1 MARLK
6 NIPKAENPRGSYG
19 FFAVKHVP
27 QKEVFYP
34 KELSI
39 THVAQGVRSGDC
51 DFLSVINAILA
62 LPDGESYIR
71 NLLIEKEGMVYVHFF
86 KNDKPQWIAVEK
98 SLPTSWGV
106 LSSGALWVRFL
117 EKAFV
122 AFKGGNYNEVLNQ
135 TDSRTVLRTMLGGF
149 ETSIALPVQARAP
162 LATLYQKPNH
172 GCSGKD
178 IHSLM
183 FLLRPQDKL
192 ATKANLVK
200 HVFGGDEDFLNIWWE
215 MIARDLPNWE
225 KLLASKPVI
234 FEEDMIAYIE
244 ERQEFYNKPAT
255 ATAANA
261 VIEWI
266 KKHKILPSE
275 NHYSHDE
282 LVLYEDLIRAYVEQ
296 RPVVA
301 DAKQMPPVGITP
313 EHTYAVMGF
322 RESEVSHRKF
332 VILRNPHHENL
343 PWFLRYFFSGGRQSY
358 EMKDQ
363 EGDVKLTI
371 KSTHSST
378 FEMELH
384 DFTQAFGYIDSG
396 RSLKEIKLD
405 RLEVDE
411 QQPKDALSEVLA
423 PGNGS

>member
-1 MARLK
+1 MVRLK
-6 NIPKAENPRGSYG
+6 NIPKVENPRGSYG
-19 FFAVKHVP
+19 FFAVRHAP

-71 NLLIEKEGMVYVHFF
+71 NLLIEKNGIVYVHFF

-122 AFKGGNYNEVLNQ
+122 AFKGGDYNEVLNQ
-135 TDSRTVLRTMLGGF
+135 SDSRTALRTMLGGF
-149 ETSIALPVQARAP
+149 ETSITLPVQARTP
-162 LATLYQKPNH
+162 LSTLYQKTTH

-178 IHSLM
+178 IHTLM
-183 FLLRPQDKL
+183 LLLRPQDKM

-200 HVFGGDEDFLNIWWE
+200 HVFAGDEDFLHIWWE
-215 MIARDLPNWE
+215 MVTRERPSLE
-225 KLLASKPVI
+225 KFLASKPVI
-234 FEEDMIAYIE
+234 FEEDMIAFIE
-244 ERQEFYNKPAT
+244 QRQEFYNKPAT
-255 ATAANA
+255 VTASNA
-261 VIEWI
+261 VIAWI
-266 KKHKILPSE
+266 KESKILPSE
-275 NHYSHDE
+275 THYSQDE
-282 LVLYEDLIRAYVEQ
+282 LALYEELIQAYDEQ

-301 DAKQMPPVGITP
+301 DAKQMPPIGITA
-313 EHTYAVMGF
+313 EHTYAIMGF
-322 RESEVSHRKF
+322 RESEISHRKF
-332 VILRNPHHENL
+332 VILRNPHHENM
-343 PWFLRYFFSGGRQSY
+343 PWFLRYFFSGGRQSH
-358 EMKDQ
+358 EISDK
-363 EGDVKLTI
+363 EGNVKLMI
-371 KSTHSST
+371 KSTGSST

-384 DFTQAFGYIDSG
+384 DFAHAFAYIDCG

-411 QQPKDALSEVLA
+411 LPPEEVLSEALSS
-423 PGNGS
+423 GSGL